1 WFIGYPETSRRYLGG
16 GEPTRLLR
24 FSPYLNVTVF
34 RHLAFKPPG
43 APPPRFMLEL
53 LPPDEASRWRRRRGA
68 WPDLRVYRS
77 ILQTTLKEKRWQRFR
92 WNPVRNCAHWDA
104 FEGRLDEALAEM
116 RPITDRDTA
125 RRRSRQCAALVRAYL
140 GVHVCSLL
148 FANIWFELAEGMLG
162 ARGLDAHISTLLRP
176 SAPTWTART
185 NHALWALA
193 RGETDEPSVL
203 AEFGHRAPSSWEL
216 FSPRWREDPAQLRAL
231 ARGLMGRPDPLVGA
245 VTAVAQ
251 ADAMS
256 RQLPGDLRPVV
267 TLARRY
273 LRLREDQRFH
283 FDRLLWRW
291 KEAWLWLEGDTG
303 LALRFL
309 ESDEADALLDQ
320 DLGLARAEALIA
332 RREAA
337 WRAEQERR
345 ACGDAPPVFL
355 VGE

>member
-1 WFIGYPETSRRYLGG
+1 MRQQLDWFIGYPETSRRYLGG

-162 ARGLDAHISTLLRP
+162 ARGLDAHISAAP
-176 SAPTWTART
+176 VSPTWTART

-203 AEFGHRAPSSWEL
+203 AESTGRRAAGNSSAPL
-216 FSPRWREDPAQLRAL
+216 REDPAQLRAL

-251 ADAMS
+251 ADAM
-256 RQLPGDLRPVV
+256 RQLPGDL
-267 TLARRY
+267 L
-273 LRLREDQRFH
+273 
-283 FDRLLWRW
+283 
-291 KEAWLWLEGDTG
+291 
-303 LALRFL
+303 
-309 ESDEADALLDQ
+309 
-320 DLGLARAEALIA
+320 
-332 RREAA
+332 
-337 WRAEQERR
+337 
-345 ACGDAPPVFL
+345 
-355 VGE
+355 